1 MNNRFYNSSIITP
14 MPSFFNRAT
23 DFEQM
28 AEEQTNDTFNLAST
42 LCICLAISTIFVAS
56 F

>member
-1 MNNRFYNSSIITP
+1 
-14 MPSFFNRAT
+14 MPSFFNRVN

-28 AEEQTNDTFNLAST
+28 ADEQTNDTFMSAST
-42 LCICLAISTIFVAS
+42 LCICLAISTIFAAS